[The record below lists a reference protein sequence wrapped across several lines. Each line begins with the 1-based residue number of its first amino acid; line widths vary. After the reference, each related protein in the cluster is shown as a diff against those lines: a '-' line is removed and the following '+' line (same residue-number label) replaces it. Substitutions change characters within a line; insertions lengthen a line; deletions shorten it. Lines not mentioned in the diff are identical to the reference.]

1 MIGREESVKFFAS
14 ELAYFVRGRARQNLR
29 VLTGYIGFLAG
40 LIFTYAYLFT
50 VLMRVLEG
58 RDYSLIA
65 GLYWT
70 ITAMTTLGYG
80 DITFNSDPG
89 FLFSVIVTLSGVVF
103 LLIVL
108 PFGIIS
114 LFLAPWIE
122 SRMRYRPTLD
132 VPATMR
138 DHVLIC
144 GVDAVTRAFIRKLR
158 ERSIP
163 FYLVTPDY
171 DQALRLEEDEGLPVI
186 LGDPSDAEVLKKLRV
201 ASARLLVAN
210 LGDMPNT
217 NVILTARALC
227 AVPIVALADA
237 PENAEF
243 LRLAGAN
250 QCIALKKILGRQ
262 LALRATTRGAMAH
275 VIDSFGQLKVAEIPV
290 FGTPFLGMTL
300 AQAGIRERTGLAVV
314 GIWERG
320 SFAVPTAATVLAEK
334 TVMVVVGTR
343 EHLQAFQRVTGEDP
357 EEDFVL
363 ILGHGRIGCA
373 AAAFL
378 ERKPVPFVLVDRQTN
393 PSCTEHVAVLG
404 DATDRAL
411 LKDVG
416 LERAHGVIVTT
427 NDDGA
432 NIFLTLAVRHQHP
445 HVRIVARANREE
457 DVEQLY
463 AAGADFVVSNASIGV
478 SILLNVLENKETIFL
493 SEGMHVFRAPVPDA
507 LAGGTLRDSRLR
519 TLTGCTVIAL
529 EGADAASPLL
539 MPAPET
545 LLETGMNMILIGSPE
560 QESLCREALR

>member
-1 MIGREESVKFFAS
+1 VKFIAS
-14 ELAYFVRGRARQNLR
+14 ELAYFLRGRARQNLR
-29 VLTGYIGFLAG
+29 VLAGYIGFLVT
-40 LIFTYAYLFT
+40 LIWVYAFLFT
-50 VLMRVLEG
+50 VLMREVEG

-80 DITFNSDPG
+80 DITFSTDLG
-89 FLFSVIVTLSGVVF
+89 FLFSVLVTLSGVIF

-108 PFGIIS
+108 PFGVIS

-122 SRMRYRPTLD
+122 SRMRYRPTLR

-144 GVDAVTRAFIRKLR
+144 GIDAVTRAFVRKLQ

-171 DQALRLEEDEGLPVI
+171 EQALRLEEDEGLPVI
-186 LGDPSDAEVLKKLRV
+186 LGDPSDAEVLRKLHV
-201 ASARLLVAN
+201 ESARLLVGN
-210 LGDMPNT
+210 LGDMANT
-217 NVILTARALC
+217 NVVLTARALC
-227 AVPIVALADA
+227 QVPIVVLAEA

-250 QCIALKKILGRQ
+250 HSIPLKKILGRQ
-262 LALRATTRGAMAH
+262 LALRATTRGALAH

-320 SFAVPTAATVLAEK
+320 SFTVPTVTTVLSEGA
-334 TVMVVVGTR
+334 VMVVVGTR
-343 EHLQAFQRVTGEDP
+343 DHLQAFQRLTGEDP

-373 AAAFL
+373 AASFL
-378 ERKPVPFVLVDRQTN
+378 ERKPVPFVLVDREV
-393 PSCTEHVAVLG
+393 SSACEEHVAVVG
-404 DATDRAL
+404 DATSRTV
-411 LKDVG
+411 LKGVG
-416 LERAHGVIVTT
+416 LERARGVIVTT

-445 HVRIVARANREE
+445 HIRIVARANREA

-463 AAGADFVVSNASIGV
+463 AAGADFVVSSASIGMN
-478 SILLNVLENKETIFL
+478 ILLNVLENKETIFL
-493 SEGMHVFRAPVPDA
+493 AEGIQVFRIPVPSA
-507 LAGGTLRDSRLR
+507 LDGKTLQDSRLR
-519 TLTGCTVIAL
+519 TVTGCTVIAL
-529 EGADAASPLL
+529 EHGETEPPLL
-539 MPAPET
+539 MPSPDT
-545 LLETGMNMILIGSPE
+545 VLEQGMNMILIGRPE
-560 QESLCREALR
+560 QESHCRATLR